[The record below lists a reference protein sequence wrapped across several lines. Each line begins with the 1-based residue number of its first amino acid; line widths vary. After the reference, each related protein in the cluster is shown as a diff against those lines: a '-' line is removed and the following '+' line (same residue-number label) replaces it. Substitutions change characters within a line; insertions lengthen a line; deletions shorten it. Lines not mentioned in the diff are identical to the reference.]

1 MTAIF
6 GPASIMSSGI
16 ASSICNTMEIPHFI
30 THWEPEQIGGRKTE
44 NKFTINLYPDAE
56 VLAGAFAA
64 LLVDYSW
71 KSFTI
76 IYENDDSLIK
86 LKDVLQI
93 HGPEDAPIT
102 VRQLD
107 EGPDYRPLLKEIQA
121 SGESHVVLDIS
132 ADKIV
137 DLLRQAAEVKMME
150 EYQSYI
156 ITSLDTHT
164 IEFEELKYMRANIT
178 SLRIMDPTSYDLKNA
193 VHDWIQG
200 QWIYTIFY

>member
-1 MTAIF
+1 
-6 GPASIMSSGI
+6 
-16 ASSICNTMEIPHFI
+16 MEIPHII
-30 THWEPEQIGGRKTE
+30 THWEPEPLGGRKIY
-44 NKFTINLYPDAE
+44 NNFTINIYPDAE
-56 VLAGAFAA
+56 ILAKAFAA
-64 LLVDYSW
+64 LIVDYSW

-93 HGPEDAPIT
+93 HGPEDIPIT
-102 VRQLD
+102 VRLLD

-132 ADKIV
+132 ADKII
-137 DLLRQAAEVKMME
+137 DLLRQAGEVKMME

-156 ITSLDTHT
+156 ITCLDTHT
-164 IEFEELKYMRANIT
+164 VDFEELKFMRANIT
-178 SLRIMDPTSYDLKNA
+178 SLRIMDPTSFDLKNA

-200 QWIYTIFY
+200 LKINCAGFFQ

>member
-1 MTAIF
+1 
-6 GPASIMSSGI
+6 
-16 ASSICNTMEIPHFI
+16 MEIPHII
-30 THWEPEQIGGRKTE
+30 THWEPELLGGKK
-44 NKFTINLYPDAE
+44 NYNNFTLNVYPDAE
-56 VLAGAFAA
+56 ILAKAFAS
-64 LLVDYSW
+64 LIVDYSW

-93 HGPEDAPIT
+93 HGPEDSPIT

-107 EGPDYRPLLKEIQA
+107 EGPDYRPLLKEIQT

-132 ADKIV
+132 ADKII
-137 DLLRQAAEVKMME
+137 DFLRQAGEVKMME

-164 IEFEELKYMRANIT
+164 VDFEELKFMRANIT
-178 SLRIMDPTSYDLKNA
+178 SLRIMDPTSFDLKNA

-200 QWIYTIFY
+200 MKINCAGFSQ